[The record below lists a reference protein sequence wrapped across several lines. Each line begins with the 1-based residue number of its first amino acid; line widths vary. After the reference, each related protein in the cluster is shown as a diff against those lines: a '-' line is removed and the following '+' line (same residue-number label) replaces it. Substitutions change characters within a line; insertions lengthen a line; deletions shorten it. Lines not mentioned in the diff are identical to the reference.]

1 MISIVKNIF
10 KVISRKRRKK
20 VLKKR
25 KISQATT
32 NIKSTQTTERETPEW
47 LKNMFEEAERDRLRE
62 EIRKEIKREIALAKA
77 PYLRLVANKR

>member
-10 KVISRKRRKK
+10 KVISHKRRKK

-32 NIKSTQTTERETPEW
+32 NIKSTQTTEKKTPEW
-47 LKNMFEEAERDRLRE
+47 LKEMFKEAERDRLRE
-62 EIRKEIKREIALAKA
+62 EIRKEVKREIALEKA
-77 PYLRLVANKR
+77 PYLRLVVNKQ